1 MLVNMDFIVK
11 NHERKQE
18 KLTLMVDDLVVRMVV
33 SLVLLW
39 VVV

>member
-33 SLVLLW
+33 SLVLLS

>member
-11 NHERKQE
+11 IHEKKQE
-18 KLTLMVDDLVVRMVV
+18 KLTLMVVDLVVRMVV